1 MQSLPR
7 DVDRWPLVS
16 GDDDTERFLPNA
28 YVRDDSSHGIC
39 EPTHGSDR
47 DIEYVTVALVVRNRN
62 TDSIQRSEKDIVQ

>member
-28 YVRDDSSHGIC
+28 YALDDSSHRIC
-39 EPTHGSDR
+39 KPTHGSDR
-47 DIEYVTVALVVRNRN
+47 DIEYATVALVVRNRK
-62 TDSIQRSEKDIVQ
+62 TESSQRSEKDIVK

>member
-28 YVRDDSSHGIC
+28 YALDGSSHGIC
-39 EPTHGSDR
+39 EPTHGSER
-47 DIEYVTVALVVRNRN
+47 DIEYATVTLVVRNRN
-62 TDSIQRSEKDIVQ
+62 IDSIQRS

>member
-28 YVRDDSSHGIC
+28 YALDDSSYGIC
-39 EPTHGSDR
+39 EPTHGSER
-47 DIEYVTVALVVRNRN
+47 DIEYATVALVVRNRK
-62 TDSIQRSEKDIVQ
+62 TESIQR

>member
-28 YVRDDSSHGIC
+28 YALDDSSHGIC
-39 EPTHGSDR
+39 EPIHGSDR
-47 DIEYVTVALVVRNRN
+47 DIEYATVALVVRNRN
-62 TDSIQRSEKDIVQ
+62 NESIQSSEKDIVK